1 MVYLYNIRGIS
12 PWDVH
17 GGEEDKKKMEFIII
31 ILKREKERE
40 REEKNKESNAL
51 SG

>member
-17 GGEEDKKKMEFIII
+17 GGEEDKKMEFIII

>member
-17 GGEEDKKKMEFIII
+17 GGEEDKKNGIYYHYF
-31 ILKREKERE
+31 KERE
-40 REEKNKESNAL
+40 RERERRKK
-51 SG
+51 